1 MIDTHAHIY
10 AEEFNEDRDLMLQ
23 RAKDAGVTQIL
34 MPNIDEMSIEPM
46 MQLANQHPGFCV
58 PMMGLH
64 PCYVKEN
71 YEEQLSFIR
80 QELDKRTFIAV
91 GEIGIDLYWDKTTL
105 PQQQDAFL
113 IQCSWAAEKHLPV
126 AIHSRESTRLL
137 IDLLQPLKERP
148 TGVFHCFGGSLEE
161 AQDIVSMGM
170 YLGIGGVVTFKNSNL
185 SEVLN
190 EVGID
195 RVILETD
202 APYLAPVP
210 YRGKRNEPYY
220 LQQVVKKLSDILGLS
235 EEAVI
240 SKTSENAR
248 RLFKC

>member
-10 AEEFNEDRDLMLQ
+10 AEEFNEDRDLMIQ

-34 MPNIDEMSIEPM
+34 MPNIDEISIEPM
-46 MQLANQHPGFCV
+46 MQLSNQYPGFCL

-64 PCYVKEN
+64 PCYVKDH
-71 YEEQLSFIR
+71 YKRQLEMIR
-80 QELDKRTFIAV
+80 QELDQGTFIAV

-105 PQQQDAFL
+105 PQQRDAFL
-113 IQCSWAAEKHLPV
+113 IQCAWAAEKLLPV

-148 TGVFHCFGGSLEE
+148 KGVFHCFGGSLEE
-161 AQDIVSMGM
+161 AKDIVSMGM

-185 SEVLN
+185 SEVLTK
-190 EVGID
+190 VGLD
-195 RVILETD
+195 YVILETD
-202 APYLAPVP
+202 APYLAPIP
-210 YRGKRNEPYY
+210 YRGKRNEPSY
-220 LQQVVKKLSDILGLS
+220 LQQVVKKLSDIFGHS
-235 EEAVI
+235 EEEVVL
-240 SKTSENAR
+240 KTSENAR